1 MIPWLRRTR
10 GVYVGP
16 RYVVFPL
23 LVGWLRW
30 KFYGGKGNVPIAPD
44 TGIDP
49 FFACEPRAMNH
60 HDLG

>member
-10 GVYVGP
+10 DVYVGP
-16 RYVVFPL
+16 HYVVFPL

-30 KFYGGKGNVPIAPD
+30 KFGTDKGNVRTAPD

-49 FFACEPRAMNH
+49 FFACEPRQ
-60 HDLG
+60 

>member
-16 RYVVFPL
+16 HYVVFPL

-30 KFYGGKGNVPIAPD
+30 KFSTDKGNVPTAPD

-49 FFACEPRAMNH
+49 FFACEPRQ
-60 HDLG
+60 